1 MSGYMGKYLIVNLS
15 NKSHELV
22 PPIDGFY
29 RNFFFGYGLGAAE
42 ITERQKLG
50 IDPLSPESYLGFCAG
65 LLTGTGAF
73 SRTIHRGW
81 EVVAYQHV
89 GRMRIPKAFFQRN

>member
-22 PPIDGFY
+22 PPADGFY
-29 RNFFFGYGLGAAE
+29 RKFFFGYGLGAAVM
-42 ITERQKLG
+42 TKRQKLG

-65 LLTGTGAF
+65 LLTGIGAF
-73 SRTIHRGW
+73 SPDDTSWLGSRRLPSRW
-81 EVVAYQHV
+81 A
-89 GRMRIPKAFFQRN
+89 MRILKAFFQR

>member
-50 IDPLSPESYLGFCAG
+50 IDPLSPES
-65 LLTGTGAF
+65 
-73 SRTIHRGW
+73 
-81 EVVAYQHV
+81 
-89 GRMRIPKAFFQRN
+89 